1 MKRKQF
7 VWSAVLPLALAA
19 VILFA
24 WSMSRGRDE
33 MLSFLA
39 VAVVG
44 YPVAAA
50 LGGILSVRVGLH
62 LPAIPIVA
70 GLGYALAAA
79 MGLSSVVGWIFA
91 SAGAVVTICGIIFA
105 VGMYGMDKW

>member
-7 VWSAVLPLALAA
+7 VWSAVLPLVLAA
-19 VILFA
+19 VVLFA
-24 WSMSRGRDE
+24 WLMSRGGDE

-44 YPVAAA
+44 YPVTAA
-50 LGGILSVRVGLH
+50 LGGILGVQIGLH
-62 LPAIPIVA
+62 LPAIPLMA
-70 GLGYALAAA
+70 GLGYILAAA
-79 MGLSSVVGWIFA
+79 MGFSSLVGWIFA

-105 VGMYGMDKW
+105 VGMYGTDR